1 MSFRENL
8 KSELS
13 FRGILVKE
21 LSLKTGINKRTLD
34 NYLREKGNIPPADIA
49 VKIADALNVSVEF
62 LVTGTE
68 KRPNLETS
76 EIFPADIRQI
86 AKKLSGMTENE
97 KSLVRALVDEI
108 VRQTSLIANSA
119 QS

>member
-68 KRPNLETS
+68 KNARILKLPKFFPLTS
-76 EIFPADIRQI
+76 G
-86 AKKLSGMTENE
+86 K
-97 KSLVRALVDEI
+97 
-108 VRQTSLIANSA
+108 
-119 QS
+119 